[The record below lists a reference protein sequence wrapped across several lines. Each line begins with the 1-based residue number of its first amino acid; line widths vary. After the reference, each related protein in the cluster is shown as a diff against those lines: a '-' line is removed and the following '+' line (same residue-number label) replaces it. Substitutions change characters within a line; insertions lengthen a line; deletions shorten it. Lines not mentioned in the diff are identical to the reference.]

1 MIYLHLFAYI
11 NIYKYIYICIH
22 TVSQLRIC
30 TSWMNLHKRLRLR
43 INPGKQHW
51 YRPSNSN
58 WRTRRPS
65 RFHRPLTSR
74 IYIDCREKGF
84 LRRLFKCQRYPW
96 LIIYYVYLLTK
107 QNRKKWWLLNGAKNV
122 VLHPIPNIVKTF
134 QPFVCVF
141 HASPLMPNWTSWSFQ
156 PTWHRPQATADPLP
170 RKGRRAPCAL
180 QRHRFGNSSRPVGL
194 GEKQLRHGAQGL
206 KISEVIGKS

>member
-1 MIYLHLFAYI
+1 M
-11 NIYKYIYICIH
+11 
-22 TVSQLRIC
+22 
-30 TSWMNLHKRLRLR
+30 
-43 INPGKQHW
+43 
-51 YRPSNSN
+51 
-58 WRTRRPS
+58 
-65 RFHRPLTSR
+65 
-74 IYIDCREKGF
+74 
-84 LRRLFKCQRYPW
+84 FKCQRYPW

-107 QNRKKWWLLNGAKNV
+107 QNRKTWSLLNRAKNV
-122 VLHPIPNIVKTF
+122 LLHPIPNIVKTF

-170 RKGRRAPCAL
+170 RKGRRAPSAL

-206 KISEVIGKS
+206 KISEIIGNLNNPNIKKSWFCESRTCHFLLFVCVCAFVPSGFHHYISTKYCRPRMTKVLWKGASVACICNCP